1 MLEPLTNQAM
11 TFALLVVLMIALATD
26 LHDRRIPNVL
36 IAIGL
41 VAGLAGQAWLTGVA
55 GLAAATVGAITG
67 LLCLLPFYM
76 SGGMGAGDVKLMAVC
91 GAFLG
96 PLHVILAAAAT
107 LAIGG
112 VIGVFWLVWQTT
124 VPGGQRG
131 GHDARVPVLPA
142 SDPGEAAGC
151 PPLPYAVAIAAGVV
165 AELQLAPAL
174 ASIWAG
180 GLL

>member
-26 LHDRRIPNVL
+26 LHDRRIPNAL

-41 VAGLAGQAWLTGVA
+41 VAGLAAQAWLAGVA
-55 GLAAATVGAITG
+55 GLGTAIAGAITG
-67 LLCLLPFYM
+67 LLCLLPFYV

-96 PLHVILAAAAT
+96 PLHVIVAGAAT

-124 VPGGQRG
+124 VPDGHRG
-131 GHDARVPVLPA
+131 GRDARVPALPA
-142 SDPGEAAGC
+142 SDTGEAADC
-151 PPLPYAVAIAAGVV
+151 PPLPYAAAIAAGVV
-165 AELQLAPAL
+165 AELQLAPTL

-180 GLL
+180 GLV